1 MVCYNR
7 LASNMIGLLTGKIA
21 FRNDPYIIVDVNGV
35 GYKVLASYQVLFSS
49 HVGDIVTLFIH
60 THVREDAIEL
70 FGFPTEQDLKVFEY
84 LISVNGIGP
93 KTAMGVFG
101 VGNRETILN
110 AIRKADVDFF
120 TGVPR
125 LGRKNAQK
133 IIIELKNKLGSR
145 EDLDLSDGTEE
156 EFQVVSALVAI
167 GFSDREARVALR
179 SLDGAGKSIE
189 EKVKLALKQLG
200 K

>member
-1 MVCYNR
+1 
-7 LASNMIGLLTGKIA
+7 MIGLLTGKIV
-21 FRNDPYIIVDVNGV
+21 FRDDPYLIVDVQGV
-35 GYKVLASYQVLFSS
+35 GYKVLASQPVLFSA
-49 HVGDIVTLFIH
+49 HVGDTMTLFIH
-60 THVREDAIEL
+60 THVREDMLEL
-70 FGFPTEQDLKVFEY
+70 FGFSNQADMKVFEY
-84 LISVNGIGP
+84 LLSVNGIGP

-101 VGNRETILN
+101 VGDRDTILS

-133 IIIELKNKLGSR
+133 IIIELKNKLGSV
-145 EDLDLSDGTEE
+145 EELDLTGETGDETAVIG
-156 EFQVVSALVAI
+156 ALVSI
-167 GFSDREARVALR
+167 GFSEKEARGALR
-179 SLDGAGKSIE
+179 SLNGEGKSIE

>member
-1 MVCYNR
+1 
-7 LASNMIGLLTGKIA
+7 MIGLLTGKIA
-21 FRNDPYIIVDVNGV
+21 LRNDPYLIVEVHGV
-35 GYKVLASYQVLFSS
+35 GYRVLASSQVLISS
-49 HVGDIVTLFIH
+49 HIDDTVTLFIH
-60 THVREDAIEL
+60 THVREDALEL

-93 KTAMGVFG
+93 KTAMGVFAIG
-101 VGNRETILN
+101 SREEILS

-145 EDLDLSDGTEE
+145 EDLDLTEGGDE
-156 EFQVVSALVAI
+156 VQDVVSALVSM
-167 GFSDREARVALR
+167 GFSEREARIAVK
-179 SLDGAGKSIE
+179 GIG
-189 EKVKLALKQLG
+189 EKGNNTSEKIRLALKQLG

>member
-1 MVCYNR
+1 
-7 LASNMIGLLTGKIA
+7 MIGLLTGKLA

-35 GYKVLASYQVLFSS
+35 GYRVLASYQILFSS
-49 HVGDIVTLFIH
+49 HIGETVTLFIH
-60 THVREDAIEL
+60 THVREDALDL

-101 VGNRETILN
+101 VGDRETIIG

-145 EDLDLSDGTEE
+145 EDLDLTGGTEE
-156 EFQVVSALVAI
+156 DLQVISALVAI
-167 GFSDREARVALR
+167 GFSEKEAR
-179 SLDGAGKSIE
+179 GAIRNLTGEGKSIE
-189 EKVKLALKQLG
+189 EKIKLALKQLG

>member
-1 MVCYNR
+1 
-7 LASNMIGLLTGKIA
+7 MIGLLTGKIA
-21 FRNDPYIIVDVNGV
+21 FRDDPYIIVDVQGV
-35 GYKVLASYQVLFSS
+35 GYKVLATSPVLFSS
-49 HVGDIVTLFIH
+49 HLGDTVTLFIH
-60 THVREDAIEL
+60 THVREDALEL
-70 FGFPTEQDLKVFEY
+70 FGFSSQADLKIFEY
-84 LISVNGIGP
+84 LLSVSGIGP

-101 VGNRETILN
+101 IGDRDAILS

-133 IIIELKNKLGSR
+133 IIIELKNKLGSV
-145 EDLDLSDGTEE
+145 EELDLSGETDDEAAAIA
-156 EFQVVSALVAI
+156 ALTSI
-167 GFSDREARVALR
+167 GFSEKEARMALR
-179 SLDGAGKSIE
+179 NLNGEGKSIE